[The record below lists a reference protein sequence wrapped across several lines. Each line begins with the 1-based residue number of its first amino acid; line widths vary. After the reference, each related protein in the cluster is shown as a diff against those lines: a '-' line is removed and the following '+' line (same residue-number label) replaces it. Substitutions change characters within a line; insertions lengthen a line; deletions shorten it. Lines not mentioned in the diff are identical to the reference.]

1 MYNTVTTQADFLQE
15 KLLPGPAPVRRVAH
29 LSDLHVLA
37 PLRRQAWGQH
47 LVSIGRPLDAFA
59 RRAKVKR
66 ALTAAARSGADHIV
80 VSGDLTEMGTDREL
94 ETFAEMMDEARLDPD
109 KVTLVP
115 GNHDAYTTTDA
126 FSRALDG
133 PLKAFRRC
141 AAEEHGKVVD
151 LGHMYLL
158 PLDVTRAQPVTRS
171 AGEISA
177 DGIRAV
183 AGRMS
188 DPTLKKK
195 PVLVV
200 QHHPPFEH
208 ARKAWQWIDG
218 LIGASALAES
228 FARHERV
235 QVLHGHLH
243 KAVDKVF
250 GVASARAF
258 GAAAVVD
265 DDEDVPRVRLYEWH
279 DGALGAAGM
288 A

>member
-1 MYNTVTTQADFLQE
+1 MPE
-15 KLLPGPAPVRRVAH
+15 KLLPGQAPVRRVAH

-37 PLRRQAWGQH
+37 PLRRQALRAQ
-47 LVSIGRPLDAFA
+47 LVSIGRPLDPFA
-59 RRAKVKR
+59 RRSKVKR

-80 VSGDLTEMGTDREL
+80 ISGDLTEMGTDREL
-94 ETFAEMMDEARLDPD
+94 ETLAEMLDEAKVDPD

-133 PLKAFRRC
+133 PLRAYRRC
-141 AAEEHGKVVD
+141 AAEQPGKVVD
-151 LGHMYLL
+151 LGDMYLL

-171 AGEISA
+171 AGEISQG
-177 DGIRAV
+177 GIRAV
-183 AGRMS
+183 ADRFG
-188 DPTLKKK
+188 DPMLAKK

-208 ARKAWQWIDG
+208 ARKTWQWIDG
-218 LIGASALAES
+218 LIGASALAET

-265 DDEDVPRVRLYEWH
+265 DEDDAPRVRLYEWH
-279 DGALGAAGM
+279 DGALGAVGLC
-288 A
+288 